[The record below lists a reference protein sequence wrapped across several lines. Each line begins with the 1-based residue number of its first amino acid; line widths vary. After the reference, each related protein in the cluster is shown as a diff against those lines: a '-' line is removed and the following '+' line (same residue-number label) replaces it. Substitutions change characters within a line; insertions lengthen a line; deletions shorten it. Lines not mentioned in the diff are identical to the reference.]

1 MKKYKITFELGQH
14 LLHSMQMVE
23 NLVRLELTEF
33 SGTLFILST
42 YPSQDHY
49 EKEEISTWL
58 QSSHEVPLKIN
69 KLCIIYT
76 GLLCLYYF

>member
-1 MKKYKITFELGQH
+1 MSEEGVKKYKITFELGQH

-58 QSSHEVPLKIN
+58 PLKIN